1 MRTNARLLFLRAE
14 RRRLVKIEKFNGYKD
29 ERISKEINL
38 LDSQIVRQKELLAS
52 VKAGTFSL

>member
-29 ERISKEINL
+29 ERITKEINL
-38 LDSQIVRQKELLAS
+38 LDSQLARQKELLAS
-52 VKAGTFSL
+52 IKAGTFSI